1 MLNLIRLQEIELS
14 NEYQLAEF
22 SNETSKTAINSNH
35 NEYTSDLIQMY
46 VTLNKIYRLKAYD
59 SLDSVKEIQSM
70 NEFKLKL
77 LFSVVIVRILI

>member
-1 MLNLIRLQEIELS
+1 MYFDYSL
-14 NEYQLAEF
+14 
-22 SNETSKTAINSNH
+22 ETSSNNNNNSDK

-46 VTLNKIYRLKAYD
+46 VNLNAIHRVKAYD

-77 LFSVVIVRILI
+77 LFSVVIVSVF

>member
-1 MLNLIRLQEIELS
+1 MYFDYSL
-14 NEYQLAEF
+14 
-22 SNETSKTAINSNH
+22 ETSSNINSSEK

-46 VTLNKIYRLKAYD
+46 VNLNAIHRVKAYD

-77 LFSVVIVRILI
+77 LFSVVIVSDF